1 MIKFPKNES
10 HFFQGVDFT
19 NVFACI
25 FCAHFSY
32 ERLFSSY
39 VLQKKRVKNFGEIDP
54 RSFLHIRA
62 KQPDFFNL
70 KQNNLE

>member
-25 FCAHFSY
+25 FRARFSY

-39 VLQKKRVKNFGEIDP
+39 VLQKTRAKNVGEIDQGLFYI
-54 RSFLHIRA
+54 SELNSLTFLT
-62 KQPDFFNL
+62 
-70 KQNNLE
+70 